1 VCDVII
7 KDIRII
13 NILNLFREH
22 NGPVCIASPAG
33 GMDIEQ
39 VAKDD
44 PKKIQTTAIDIME
57 GLSRSTAESIA
68 KFLEFDKGSVD
79 QVRFWILFQVSS
91 QKLMGFHTCLK
102 YFRRRVKS

>member
-1 VCDVII
+1 
-7 KDIRII
+7 
-13 NILNLFREH
+13 
-22 NGPVCIASPAG
+22 
-33 GMDIEQ
+33 MDIEQ

-79 QVRFWILFQVSS
+79 QVRFWIFLTAF
-91 QKLMGFHTCLK
+91 
-102 YFRRRVKS
+102 YFKCQAKSGWDFILVLNILGDESNLEAL